1 MDGKQKVYTKAA
13 VVVAGLLILWW
24 LLNRLGGG
32 NKNIVAPDGS
42 YALNG
47 FQAPYLTTNPGIPDN
62 WNFNTGGNPFNSVN
76 NINVNTGF
84 INGLSNTYMP
94 MFGLVGMTAVSG

>member
-1 MDGKQKVYTKAA
+1 MDEKKKVYVKAA
-13 VVVAGLLILWW
+13 VIVGGLLLLWY
-24 LLNRLGGG
+24 LLNRLGGNNGMVMPQG
-32 NKNIVAPDGS
+32 N
-42 YALNG
+42 ALNS
-47 FQAPYLTTNPGIPDN
+47 FQSPYFTTNPGIPDN
-62 WNFNTGGNPFNSVN
+62 WNINTGGAPFNSTN